1 MQNETKAVIVY
12 GVAGVLAAV
21 ASSVARVPI
30 NGLFIALL
38 ILAMVSGALKFW
50 LKPKD
55 YKWLLNNGAYIYVMT
70 WYVLYTLLY
79 NIGGVA

>member
-1 MQNETKAVIVY
+1 MQNETKAMIVY
-12 GVAGVLAAV
+12 GVAGVAAAV

-30 NGLFIALL
+30 NGLIIALL
-38 ILAMVSGALKFW
+38 IVAVVSGVLKLW

-55 YKWLLNNGAYIYVMT
+55 YKWLLNNGAYIYAMT
-70 WYVLYTLLY
+70 WYVLFTLLY

>member
-12 GVAGVLAAV
+12 GAAGAFAAV
-21 ASSVARVPI
+21 ASGAARIPI

-38 ILAMVSGALKFW
+38 IGALISAALKLW
-50 LKPKD
+50 LKPD
-55 YKWLLNNGAYIYVMT
+55 GYKWLLNNGAYIYAMT
-70 WYVLYTLLY
+70 WYVLFTLLY